1 MHLRFPLSLV
11 AIGYLSSSLFA
22 APDNIS
28 AKPNVVADATTL
40 KQSAD
45 TAYRGGLWASALSQY
60 LRAYLAGDR
69 SDTVKDRI
77 GECQRLA
84 AQQLRQRDPAFQ
96 QFVVGL
102 PVAEALNLYAEAAE
116 KLGANYFDKDRVTP
130 AQLFAH
136 GIEEFDRALSDK
148 AFRREQFAGATDSQV
163 RSFRKFVRE
172 LGETRL
178 PKSVRELR
186 TSATE
191 MIRAAQSELGFLNPS
206 AIVLELLCGACSGL
220 DQYTLYVTPSI
231 AQSALATV
239 ASELAGYGI
248 TIAVRDGAA
257 IVERVTA
264 DSWAATNTTLR
275 VGDRITRMN
284 GRNLTSATP
293 TMLLESLRFPID
305 GHHEIET
312 ATTVESLPIRLPTP
326 LPTVVGID
334 MVAGKDG
341 IGYLRVSS
349 FQEHTVGELDR
360 AIQRLKSRG
369 LRALI
374 LDLRGNT
381 GGTFTAGIQMSQRFV
396 PAGILATTQ
405 GQSPEF
411 ANRVF
416 SSDSGMSA
424 YDFPVVMLVD
434 SKTMSSGE
442 IVASAMKDHRR
453 ATLIGMPTFGKGAI
467 QCPIRLH
474 AADGTHERSGT
485 VILTIANVY
494 SPRGVPLHG
503 NGVTPDILE
512 ADPQRQLLIAIERAV
527 AIANE
532 MMR

>member
-1 MHLRFPLSLV
+1 MHVRFTLSLV
-11 AIGYLSSSLFA
+11 AIGCFTSSLFA
-22 APDNIS
+22 SPDTIS
-28 AKPNVVADATTL
+28 AKPNVVVDATTL

-69 SDTVKDRI
+69 SDSVKDRI

-84 AQQLRQRDPAFQ
+84 VQQSRQRDPAFQ

-102 PVAEALNLYAEAAE
+102 PIAEALNLYVEAAE

-148 AFRREQFAGATDSQV
+148 AFRREQFASATDGQV
-163 RSFRKFVRE
+163 RSFRNFVRE

-186 TSATE
+186 ASAMDLT
-191 MIRAAQSELGFLNPS
+191 RAAQSELGFRNSS
-206 AIVLELLCGACSGL
+206 AIVLELLCGACAGL
-220 DQYTLYVTPSI
+220 DHYTLYVTPSV
-231 AQSALATV
+231 AQNVLATV
-239 ASELAGYGI
+239 ATE
-248 TIAVRDGAA
+248 
-257 IVERVTA
+257 
-264 DSWAATNTTLR
+264 
-275 VGDRITRMN
+275 
-284 GRNLTSATP
+284 
-293 TMLLESLRFPID
+293 
-305 GHHEIET
+305 
-312 ATTVESLPIRLPTP
+312 
-326 LPTVVGID
+326 LPTVVDID
-334 MVAGKDG
+334 IVAGKDG
-341 IGYLRVSS
+341 IGYVRVSS
-349 FQEHTVGELDR
+349 FQDHTVGELDR
-360 AIQRLKSRG
+360 AIQRLKARG

-374 LDLRGNT
+374 LDLRGNM

-474 AADGTHERSGT
+474 AADGPQERSGT

-494 SPRGVPLHG
+494 SPRGIALHG

>member
-1 MHLRFPLSLV
+1 MHVRFTLSLV

-84 AQQLRQRDPAFQ
+84 VQQARQRDPAFQ
-96 QFVVGL
+96 QFIVGL

-116 KLGANYFDKDRVTP
+116 KLGANYFDKDRVAP

-136 GIEEFDRALSDK
+136 GLEEFDRALSDQS
-148 AFRREQFAGATDSQV
+148 FRREQFAGATDSQV
-163 RSFRKFVRE
+163 RVFRKFVRE
-172 LGETRL
+172 LGQSRL

-186 TSATE
+186 ASATE
-191 MIRAAQSELGFLNPS
+191 ITRAAQSELGFLNPS
-206 AIVLELLCGACSGL
+206 ALVLELLCGACSGL

-231 AQSALATV
+231 AQNALATA

-248 TIAVRDGAA
+248 SIAIRDGTA
-257 IVERVTA
+257 IVERVTVE
-264 DSWAATNTTLR
+264 SWAATNTTLR
-275 VGDRITRMN
+275 VGDRIARIN

-312 ATTVESLPIRLPTP
+312 ATAEAMPIRLPTP

-334 MVAGKDG
+334 IVAGKDG
-341 IGYLRVSS
+341 IGYVRVSS
-349 FQEHTVGELDR
+349 FQDHTVGELDR
-360 AIQRLKSRG
+360 AIQRLKARG

-416 SSDSGMSA
+416 TSDSGMSA

-434 SKTMSSGE
+434 GKTMSSGE
-442 IVASAMKDHRR
+442 IVASAMKDHQR

-474 AADGTHERSGT
+474 AADGTQERSGT

-494 SPRGVPLHG
+494 SPRGVALHG

>member
-1 MHLRFPLSLV
+1 MHVRFTLSLV

-84 AQQLRQRDPAFQ
+84 AQQARQRDPAFQ

-116 KLGANYFDKDRVTP
+116 KLGANYVDKDRVTP

-136 GIEEFDRALSDK
+136 GIEEFDRALGDK
-148 AFRREQFAGATDSQV
+148 LFRREQFADATDSHV
-163 RSFRKFVRE
+163 RAFRQSVRE
-172 LGETRL
+172 LGQSRL
-178 PKSVRELR
+178 PKSIRELR
-186 TSATE
+186 TAAMKLT
-191 MIRAAQSELGFLNPS
+191 RAAQSELGFLNPS
-206 AIVLELLCGACSGL
+206 AIVLELLCGACAGL
-220 DQYTLYVTPSI
+220 DPYTLYVTPSV
-231 AQSALATV
+231 AQNALATA
-239 ASELAGYGI
+239 ASE
-248 TIAVRDGAA
+248 
-257 IVERVTA
+257 
-264 DSWAATNTTLR
+264 
-275 VGDRITRMN
+275 
-284 GRNLTSATP
+284 
-293 TMLLESLRFPID
+293 
-305 GHHEIET
+305 
-312 ATTVESLPIRLPTP
+312 LPTP
-326 LPTVVGID
+326 LPTVVDID
-334 MVAGKDG
+334 IVAAKDG
-341 IGYLRVSS
+341 IGYVRVTS
-349 FQEHTVGELDR
+349 FQDRTVGELDR
-360 AIQRLKSRG
+360 AIQRLKARG

-374 LDLRGNT
+374 LDLRGNA

-434 SKTMSSGE
+434 GKTMSSGE
-442 IVASAMKDHRR
+442 IVASAMKDHQR

-474 AADGTHERSGT
+474 AADGIQERSGT

-494 SPRGVPLHG
+494 SPRGVALHG

-527 AIANE
+527 AVANE